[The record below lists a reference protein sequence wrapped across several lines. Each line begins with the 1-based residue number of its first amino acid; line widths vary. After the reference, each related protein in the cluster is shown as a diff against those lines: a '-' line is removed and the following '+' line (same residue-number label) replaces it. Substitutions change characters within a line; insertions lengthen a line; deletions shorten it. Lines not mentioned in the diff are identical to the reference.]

1 MMKQY
6 QFDYYEGEDGCIG
19 TYTVWDDYHIELLC
33 VDIDQRYAMRIIL
46 SSPKSSTR
54 ALKDLQLVKEISRP
68 FRNGGFLDL
77 LGQFGGVAVDLAGVT
92 DYLSVKSDFDNMLQL
107 IVRYT
112 DDYNKVRSSL
122 LSDMLAKCPDG
133 SYRYPHSYM
142 NLTYTDISAI
152 SEYESSFA
160 NKYYQYLEEYK
171 HKLAASVITDIS
183 TAFVGLALSK
193 VASLTRVWASNA
205 NQAFKKL
212 MSKRTHLETSA
223 SVLSSSLGLG
233 LEYAVNGVDKITDYK
248 NFQNIRDNTLSWAA
262 NENLSILKRYS
273 EIRQRIKD
281 NSKKCEKDKN
291 DEEEKR
297 DEPVDERTENKPH
310 FPASGTVEMLDPSG
324 YVYEAVLSNR
334 MPGVTTTVYE
344 QKNGNA
350 VKWNAEDYSQQ
361 NPLLTDDKGFYRW
374 DVPQGMW
381 QVKYEKEGYETAY
394 SDWLPVPPPQLD
406 VNIGMKQSTPPEV
419 NQMHGYE
426 SGITIDMSKYM
437 LPATLSTDNITVT
450 SNGVAVKGSIE
461 MLNSEK
467 EPSGESEFGSKMK
480 FIPETHF
487 SSTDNVV
494 VTVHKEVESYCGVK
508 MEKDHVQTVK
518 IEAEIKEI
526 VAEDLI
532 TVPYQGSK
540 DIQIAVLPKS
550 AAAGRTLRVQTS
562 SSMIASLNADET
574 IVDDNGIATLTVN
587 GELPGGAYLTFTI
600 DDTDVTKESKIKVV
614 TEYDMVATP
623 TASIKSGET
632 VNPGTLLTLNCETEG
647 ATIYYTL
654 DGSCPCDEAKRIKYE
669 SPFVI
674 YPDMIVK
681 TMAVKDNVDDSDVA
695 TFVYNV
701 APIEVGIPV
710 ATGTQ
715 WATYYQTDYDYQLTD
730 NVKAYVVSD
739 VDEISGTVTLY
750 PVPGIPKGVPVLLHT
765 ASEGGFTAEDMMTIL
780 LNSINVDVKPSENY
794 KGVAEPT
801 DISGEGT
808 VYVLAGSKFVK
819 GDISEGANTVIP
831 ANRCYISIPQ
841 TNGARSLNFVFDG
854 ETTEIM
860 PTRITSNKSEEG
872 WYNLNGQR
880 IYQPTKKGLY
890 VRNGRKVVVK

>member
-1 MMKQY
+1 MSPLGVRLSCLSTAKVGISIENGNFTFAALPQTHR
-6 QFDYYEGEDGCIG
+6 FFGFHS
-19 TYTVWDDYHIELLC
+19 HI
-33 VDIDQRYAMRIIL
+33 VGH
-46 SSPKSSTR
+46 
-54 ALKDLQLVKEISRP
+54 V
-68 FRNGGFLDL
+68 
-77 LGQFGGVAVDLAGVT
+77 
-92 DYLSVKSDFDNMLQL
+92 
-107 IVRYT
+107 
-112 DDYNKVRSSL
+112 L
-122 LSDMLAKCPDG
+122 LSKCPDG
-133 SYRYPHSYM
+133 SLR
-142 NLTYTDISAI
+142 
-152 SEYESSFA
+152 
-160 NKYYQYLEEYK
+160 
-171 HKLAASVITDIS
+171 
-183 TAFVGLALSK
+183 LSP
-193 VASLTRVWASNA
+193 
-205 NQAFKKL
+205 
-212 MSKRTHLETSA
+212 
-223 SVLSSSLGLG
+223 
-233 LEYAVNGVDKITDYK
+233 TDYNKFNSILNKCFK
-248 NFQNIRDNTLSWAA
+248 NADEMRQQFK
-262 NENLSILKRYS
+262 ENLNRMGNDLIRRRDASSMFGAAMSMVGAATSVGGEITSIREFTLDFLQGAVRDQAAGDFWSWMLRNEFYTS
-273 EIRQRIKD
+273 EQLNDWYFPSSAQIIKD
-281 NSKKCEKDKN
+281 YSGLMRSIQRAYKKCSKTPEEQDKY
-291 DEEEKR
+291 EEEFNDQR
-297 DEPVDERTENKPH
+297 NINNPH
-310 FPASGTVEMLDPSG
+310 FTNRPSKAIIDPSG
-324 YVYEAVLSNR
+324 YVYEAVTSNR
-334 MPGVTTTVYE
+334 LEGVTVTVYHKE
-344 QKNGNA
+344 QTENMYGEVQENIVKWDAEAYSQKN
-350 VKWNAEDYSQQ
+350 
-361 NPLLTDDKGFYRW
+361 PLITDAAGFYSW

-450 SNGVAVKGSIE
+450 SNGVAVKGCIE

-467 EPSGESEFGSKMK
+467 EPNGESEFASKMK